1 MAGTLHDAALTGD
14 VESVREALARGED
27 VNGVSADGETALH
40 VACTY
45 AHDECVAALL
55 AAGARTDAPDA
66 TGTTP
71 LHLTCLLGHASTL
84 RLLAVPAAGH
94 LNLRGADGGTPLHVC
109 ATYGHSE
116 AAEVMLASGADVC
129 ATDGAGSTAL
139 HAAVGGSHVP
149 VAAALL
155 AHARAR
161 GESLLGALRDAFD
174 GSGQTALH
182 AAAVVGTAKGAA
194 LVNLLL
200 QHAARVNTP
209 DADTANTP
217 LHRAAAAGCDDALQA
232 LLGAGA
238 DANAKDAQGGSPL
251 LAAAASGSA
260 KCVAALL
267 AAGSNPRAVSRTSG
281 ATPLHAAARAA
292 SCACITAL
300 LAAGG
305 DPTARD
311 AAGRA
316 PVDVAGSEDAAAL
329 LRRAAATQAAAG
341 NGAVPA
347 PGSGPRA
354 GASSSS
360 GAMTDVKAA
369 AKAKAA
375 AVVAASAAKAAA
387 KIAAATAT
395 QPPWGGGIGSPAAQ
409 SPSNPSPRAE
419 TPQSPHRGAPQRS
432 SGAGSGPVTSGR
444 GGVAGSPRNSAPSA
458 PVIPDSPLARASGLV
473 RADGDAPDGAD
484 GEGQAQAALTSAT
497 ATASHCDAAVAA
509 AAERAAAASLQ
520 ARALLDEHAALRDA
534 ADAANQRAAAAALEA
549 KQAVKAAADVKAQ
562 ADAAAAAAAQA
573 EEECLDARRAAE
585 RAHRAKRRAEQEL
598 ATLAQQREAA
608 ARARQQAAEEE
619 VQQQKLQQQAAEA
632 AAKATLSAVVE
643 PHHTA
648 ADDVLKAHPLTDMDG
663 PSSGDED
670 EDDDAESAAEL
681 ARLEAAMAVEEARLQ
696 ALRQEMAAKQ
706 RAQASKRSQRSPGEV
721 LDGGHGYGGTPNG
734 EGRSTSA
741 SVANTPPAGAPATPP
756 APAVSAAEQA
766 AFEAG
771 AAQRAEGIAQAERV
785 YQSAVEAAELLA
797 QQCEDSHELREQ
809 ELQQLAQSGDTPAY
823 QAASVLHAARVST
836 DAARRRQA
844 AAAIA
849 SAAAELSALR
859 REDADAAAQFSQ
871 RVGTGHTSQARQ
883 SQSGSLGPAGV
894 SGGSTPRSP
903 VTSMSPRV
911 LHAQLARSVA
921 DGVTFQ
927 PAAPTPV
934 AVAARSGYGHDTLS
948 RTAEWAFAA
957 AAVAQS
963 SREGGVAAPPADGE
977 QEASEYGDA
986 ISPPLE
992 EAADHPDGAY
1002 HAQQTGPAAA
1012 ASASAEEEEDPWM
1025 SAEVQH
1031 RQALRQ
1037 QAASAAAAAAEAAQ
1051 QVAYLA
1057 AGPGSRGDVD
1067 MEEAWQ
1073 VAAQLARGDVPEEHL
1088 PAALSCCIKA
1098 LLGPQPASRAGAW
1111 GLHEALAQEV
1121 PRELVYLRGL
1131 TLLRPLADTVTC
1143 IRAHPSSA
1151 DWFAAHFSGAAVEAL
1166 TGGDLSCKYFV
1177 DNCLTEIDSLAEAD
1191 VFFDPGPRGVFQ
1203 LPEDSDLVPGGPRP
1217 RPDGPRSN
1225 SSGGGPHATL
1235 LLVAGDPDLN
1245 ALVQAAVA
1253 TQPRLGYGRQDSPE
1267 GVRARLSALA
1277 QWVCIRMGG
1286 PASEDRIH
1294 KAQHHLALLAS
1305 QGGPQGY
1312 VPLAKVTQG
1321 LAAPRALLFKYLCD
1335 RLFPHQLVRCRLVR
1349 APASLAP
1356 DGNHVWNVVT
1366 VEEPDESGGEVREV
1380 QLLVDLMRER
1390 NSGALEPR
1398 LVDERSPFAAQYKAT
1413 AGFSAPRYIALPGR
1427 VPPPQYAGQIV
1438 RARTLPPG
1446 TFGRAFVARCRDGTG
1461 ADGVPVPPD
1470 ALFTVKEFT
1479 PLLAPGTSSAGAQHA
1494 ALVELSTLKACRHP
1508 HVAPVRALFVAGDI
1522 WLLVTNFA
1530 LGGSWDAALKALPA
1544 ARIERHEI
1552 LMRFA
1557 LETAAGMAYLHA
1569 RRVAHCDLK
1578 PSNLLVTPGG
1588 GVAVTDYGL
1597 FHLLPP
1603 DAQASRAAHWSAAY
1617 MAPEAR
1623 AVLLGGGGG
1632 ELTPLADVWSFG
1644 VCLGTALMRG
1654 DYPAP
1659 PPTQAPYPL
1668 PALGACDAPEALM
1681 AIYRL
1686 CVQPQPQAR
1695 PRFDALVAELERA
1708 AKALCAGQEG

>member
-1 MAGTLHDAALTGD
+1 MA
-14 VESVREALARGED
+14 
-27 VNGVSADGETALH
+27 
-40 VACTY
+40 
-45 AHDECVAALL
+45 
-55 AAGARTDAPDA
+55 
-66 TGTTP
+66 
-71 LHLTCLLGHASTL
+71 
-84 RLLAVPAAGH
+84 
-94 LNLRGADGGTPLHVC
+94 
-109 ATYGHSE
+109 
-116 AAEVMLASGADVC
+116 
-129 ATDGAGSTAL
+129 
-139 HAAVGGSHVP
+139 

-155 AHARAR
+155 KHARAR
-161 GESLLGALRDAFD
+161 GESQLGALRDAFD
-174 GSGQTALH
+174 GSGQAALHTAATCVGTKGTAL
-182 AAAVVGTAKGAA
+182 VQ
-194 LVNLLL
+194 LLL
-200 QHAARVNTP
+200 SFSARVNTP

-217 LHRAAAAGCDDALQA
+217 LHRAASAGCDDALAA

-238 DANAKDAQGGSPL
+238 DCNAKDSQGGTPL
-251 LAAAASGSA
+251 LAAAAAGSA

-267 AAGSNPRAVSRTSG
+267 AAGSNPRAVSRASG

-341 NGAVPA
+341 NGGSASPA
-347 PGSGPRA
+347 PGSGARS
-354 GASSSS
+354 GASSGHASS
-360 GAMTDVKAA
+360 STATDVKAA

-387 KIAAATAT
+387 KMAAAAAA
-395 QPPWGGGIGSPAAQ
+395 QPPRSAVASPAAL
-409 SPSNPSPRAE
+409 SPSQPSSRAA
-419 TPQSPHRGAPQRS
+419 TPQSPHRGAPQRAP
-432 SGAGSGPVTSGR
+432 GPAPVAAGSR
-444 GGVAGSPRNSAPSA
+444 GSIAGSPRHGAPSA

-473 RADGDAPDGAD
+473 RADGDAPDGTD
-484 GEGQAQAALTSAT
+484 GEGQAQAAVTSAT
-497 ATASHCDAAVAA
+497 ATASHCDAAAAA
-509 AAERAAAASLQ
+509 AAERATAASLKAQ
-520 ARALLDEHAALRDA
+520 ALLSEHAALRDA
-534 ADAANQRAAAAALEA
+534 ADTANQRAAAAALEA
-549 KQAVKAAADVKAQ
+549 KQAVKAAADLKAQ
-562 ADAAAAAAAQA
+562 ADAAAAAATRA
-573 EEECLDARRAAE
+573 EEESLDAKRAAE

-608 ARARQQAAEEE
+608 ARARQHAAEEKA
-619 VQQQKLQQQAAEA
+619 QQLEQRQQAAKA
-632 AAKATLSAVVE
+632 AAAAAEALASA
-643 PHHTA
+643 PA
-648 ADDVLKAHPLTDMDG
+648 SADDLLPAHPLTDVDG
-663 PSSGDED
+663 ATSDED
-670 EDDDAESAAEL
+670 EDEEGTAEL

-706 RAQASKRSQRSPGEV
+706 AAQAAKRSQRSPGEA
-721 LDGGHGYGGTPNG
+721 LQGQYDGTTPTHGGG
-734 EGRSTSA
+734 RTSA
-741 SVANTPPAGAPATPP
+741 AAATPPVGALTSPP

-766 AFEAG
+766 AFDVG

-785 YQSAVEAAELLA
+785 YQSAVEAAESLA
-797 QQCEDSHELREQ
+797 QQCEESHELREQ
-809 ELQQLAQSGDTPAY
+809 ELQQVAHSGDAAAY
-823 QAASVLHAARVST
+823 QAASMLHAARMST

-849 SAAAELSALR
+849 AAAAKLSALR
-859 REDADAAAQFSQ
+859 REDADAAAMFAH
-871 RVGTGHTSQARQ
+871 RMGTGHTGQARQ
-883 SQSGSLGPAGV
+883 SEGQAPGSGAT
-894 SGGSTPRSP
+894 TPRAP

-911 LHAQLARSVA
+911 LHAQLALGA
-921 DGVTFQ
+921 PGGVTPQ
-927 PAAPTPV
+927 PV
-934 AVAARSGYGHDTLS
+934 APAPVVVTSRSGYDEHDTLS
-948 RTAEWAFAA
+948 RTAEWAYAA
-957 AAVAQS
+957 AAVAHS
-963 SREGGVAAPPADGE
+963 PHDGGVAVVDDEREVETVEGYGNGEEPSFEEVGDHSGGVYHQQEGALPPGHQSAAV
-977 QEASEYGDA
+977 AS
-986 ISPPLE
+986 
-992 EAADHPDGAY
+992 
-1002 HAQQTGPAAA
+1002 
-1012 ASASAEEEEDPWM
+1012 EEEEDPWM

-1037 QAASAAAAAAEAAQ
+1037 QAAAAAAAAAEAAQ
-1051 QVAYLA
+1051 QVSYLA

-1067 MEEAWQ
+1067 IDAAWD
-1073 VAAQLARGDVPEEHL
+1073 VAAQLARGDVPEERV
-1088 PAALSCCIKA
+1088 PAALSCCIAA
-1098 LLGPQPASRAGAW
+1098 LLGPPPASRAGAW

-1131 TLLRPLADTVTC
+1131 TLLRPLADTVAC
-1143 IRAHPSSA
+1143 LRSHPASA

-1166 TGGDLSCKYFV
+1166 TVGDLSCKYFV
-1177 DNCLTEIDSLAEAD
+1177 DNCLLETDSLAEAD

-1217 RPDGPRSN
+1217 RLDGPRSS
-1225 SSGGGPHATL
+1225 SSGGPNATL
-1235 LLVAGDPDLN
+1235 LLVAGDPELN
-1245 ALVQAAVA
+1245 ALVQAAAA
-1253 TQPRLGYGRQDSPE
+1253 TQPRLGAGRQDSPE

-1277 QWVCIRMGG
+1277 QWVCVRMGG
-1286 PASEDRIH
+1286 PATEDRVV

-1321 LAAPRALLFKYLCD
+1321 LAAPRSLLFKYLCD
-1335 RLFPHQLVRCRLVR
+1335 RLFPHHLVRCRLIR
-1349 APASLAP
+1349 APAALAP
-1356 DGNHVWNVVT
+1356 DGSHVWNVVT

-1380 QLLVDLMRER
+1380 HLLVDVMRER
-1390 NSGALEPR
+1390 NHGALEPR

-1413 AGFSAPRYIALPGR
+1413 AGFSAARYIALPGR

-1461 ADGVPVPPD
+1461 ADGAPIPPD
-1470 ALFTVKEFT
+1470 ALFAVKEFT
-1479 PLLAPGTSSAGAQHA
+1479 PLLAPGTSPAGAQHA

-1508 HVAPVRALFVAGDI
+1508 HVAPVKALFVAGDV
-1522 WLLVTNFA
+1522 WLLVSSFE
-1530 LGGSWDAALKALPA
+1530 LGGSWDAALKALPPS
-1544 ARIERHEI
+1544 RIERHEV

-1597 FHLLPP
+1597 SHLLPP
-1603 DAQASRAAHWSAAY
+1603 DAQATRAGHWSAAY

-1623 AVLLGGGGG
+1623 AVLQGGGGG

-1668 PALGACDAPEALM
+1668 PALGACDSPKALM